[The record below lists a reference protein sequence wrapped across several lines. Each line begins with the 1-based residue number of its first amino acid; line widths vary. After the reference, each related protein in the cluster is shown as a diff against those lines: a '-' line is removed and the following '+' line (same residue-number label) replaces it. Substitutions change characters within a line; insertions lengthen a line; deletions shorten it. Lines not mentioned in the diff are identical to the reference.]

1 MDWVFGKPNEKEIQ
15 RKEKRELRTATREL
29 NLDYRQLERKEKE
42 LEQQIKQLAKSGQK
56 DVCKVLAK
64 QLVQIRNL
72 KTKNVGT
79 NATITSISSKN
90 RQAQSLN
97 TMAKAIGT
105 TASTMQQVNA
115 RMPVHKL
122 AGQMQEFGKQQ
133 ALMDMK
139 GELIDETL
147 DSMLEMDDEDAEQRV
162 IDQVLDEIGIETKQK
177 LSNIPTVRDGLASS
191 SGNDISD
198 KELQKMLAGLRG

>member
-1 MDWVFGKPNEKEIQ
+1 MDWVFGRPNEKEIQ
-15 RKEKRELRTATREL
+15 RKEKREMRTATREL
-29 NLDYRQLERKEKE
+29 NSDYRQLERKEKE

-56 DVCKVLAK
+56 DACKVLAK

-72 KTKNVGT
+72 KTKNIGT

-90 RQAQSLN
+90 RQTQSLN

-115 RMPVHKL
+115 RMPLNKL

-147 DSMLEMDDEDAEQRV
+147 DSMLEMDDDAEQKV

-177 LSNIPTVRDGLASS
+177 LSNIPTVRDELASS
-191 SGNDISD
+191 SGTEVSNKD
-198 KELQKMLAGLRG
+198 LQKMLAGLRS